1 MNRKTEG
8 RVQDGFTI
16 IEVLMFVAISG
27 ALLALMVFAVYRM
40 IDNSRFSDT
49 INSATSFV
57 QTQYEEA
64 RSGVRPSSEG
74 ICNGDGENDIGRS
87 NCLLLGKAI
96 VLRDIRNGEDHR
108 SAMSYAPDRMESY
121 FIISD
126 EYDINASKT
135 DIDGLGGS
143 DASLAASKPRLVVEG
158 HKDNPL
164 MYSAHYAVSEDESSF
179 PGAGLLYR
187 DQGLGGSNDTI
198 TTSCETNIKCQ
209 INVILVLR
217 NPKSAALNTYAF
229 YVALNDTTIT
239 ADSPDGVVYTI
250 NHEISKNTYA
260 MFQNDEGS
268 VARNAS
274 IAIPIV
280 NGDSNSRSF
289 GAICIEQGASSASIF
304 GAREISYYSNINK
317 NLGIVGAV
325 NMLRDKC
332 ENM

>member
-1 MNRKTEG
+1 MKRKTEG
-8 RVQDGFTI
+8 RGQDGFTI
-16 IEVLMFVAISG
+16 IEVLMFIAISG
-27 ALLALMVFAVYRM
+27 ALLALMIFAVYRM
-40 IDNSRFSDT
+40 LDNSRFSDT

-64 RSGVRPSSEG
+64 RSGVRPNGEG
-74 ICNGDGENDIGRS
+74 ICNDGGENDIGRS

-96 VLRDIRNGEDHR
+96 VFRDIKNGESRR
-108 SAMSYAPDRMESY
+108 SAMDYAPDRIESY
-121 FIISD
+121 FVISD

-135 DIDGLGGS
+135 DIDDLGNS
-143 DASLAASKPRLVVEG
+143 DASLVASKPHLVVDG
-158 HKDNPL
+158 RKDYTL

-187 DQGLGGSNDTI
+187 DKGGSNDTI
-198 TTSCETNIKCQ
+198 ATSCEANIKCQ

-217 NPKSAALNTYAF
+217 NPKNAALNTYAF
-229 YVALNDTTIT
+229 FTALNDTTIA
-239 ADSPDGVVYTI
+239 ADNPEGVVTTI
-250 NHEISKNTYA
+250 NIEISKGNYA
-260 MFQNDEGS
+260 MFQGSSIEGL

-280 NGDSNSRSF
+280 NGDSNSRSM
-289 GAICIEQGASSASIF
+289 GAVCIEQGASSASIF
-304 GAREISYYSNINK
+304 GARELSYYSNINK
-317 NLGIVGAV
+317 SLGITGAV